1 MKASVGAMRAL
12 AGLLLLVAG
21 AVSAGAMAGIE
32 IDPIRSRLGFSLET
46 RWGQTLDGRFP
57 QYEGRI
63 VSLADGRHR
72 VQLRL
77 MANAVEIED
86 SPRYSRFARGSR
98 FFDAERH
105 PTIEFISEPYD
116 EALLREG
123 GELGGRLTIR
133 GVTRREA
140 FTIAPATCA
149 RPARDCD
156 VVAQGSVRR
165 ENYGINGFGLAIHNR
180 VYFFLNVRVREEP
193 PA

>member
-1 MKASVGAMRAL
+1 MGAL
-12 AGLLLLVAG
+12 GGLLMLLLG
-21 AVSAGAMAGIE
+21 AASAAAPDLQ
-32 IDPIRSRLGFSLET
+32 IDPVHTRVGFSLNT

-57 QYEGRI
+57 QYEGEI
-63 VSLADGRHR
+63 VPLAGGRRR

-77 MANAVEIED
+77 AAGAVEIED

-105 PTIEFISEPYD
+105 PQIEFVSEPYD
-116 EALLREG
+116 ETLLRDG

-133 GVTRREA
+133 GVTRREV
-140 FTIAPATCA
+140 FTIAPSGCA
-149 RPARDCD
+149 HPGRDCD
-156 VVAQGSVRR
+156 VVARGSVRR

-180 VYFFLNVRVREEP
+180 VYFLLNLRVRGEP

>member
-1 MKASVGAMRAL
+1 MRAF
-12 AGLLLLVAG
+12 AGLCWLLAFGVASA
-21 AVSAGAMAGIE
+21 AVPSDLR
-32 IDPIRSRLGFSLET
+32 IDTTHTRLGFNIET

-57 QYEGRI
+57 QYEGEI
-63 VSLADGRHR
+63 VPLSEGRHR

-77 MANAVEIED
+77 AAGAVEIED

-105 PTIEFISEPYD
+105 PLIEFISEPYD
-116 EALLREG
+116 EALLRDG

-133 GVTRREA
+133 GVTRREV
-140 FTIAPATCA
+140 FTIAPSTCA
-149 RPARDCD
+149 RPGHDCD
-156 VVAQGSVRR
+156 VVARGSVRR

-180 VYFFLNVRVREEP
+180 VYFSLNLRVRAEP

>member
-1 MKASVGAMRAL
+1 MRAL
-12 AGLLLLVAG
+12 AVLLSFALGAAAAG
-21 AVSAGAMAGIE
+21 TPPDLR
-32 IDPIRSRLGFSLET
+32 IDPVRSHLGFSLQT

-57 QYEGRI
+57 QYEGEI
-63 VSLADGRHR
+63 VPLAGGRHR

-77 MANAVEIED
+77 MAGAVEIED

-98 FFDAERH
+98 FFDADRH
-105 PTIEFISEPYD
+105 PAIEFISEPYD
-116 EALLREG
+116 ETLLRDG

-133 GVTRREA
+133 GVTRREV

-149 RPARDCD
+149 RPAHDCD
-156 VVAQGSVRR
+156 VAARGSVRR
-165 ENYGINGFGLAIHNR
+165 ENYGIDGFGLAIHNR